1 MLLQITTAFLLQSA
15 TKFLK
20 IATGLTNCDNISTN
34 YDRTFRLFPNGRSGM
49 YLAHSTTA
57 AGTDQIPFWVW
68 KEHAETVT
76 PLASPESGF
85 SQFPPSWK
93 RAMIPPPPLQSVPK
107 AHGDYR
113 GIIITPVIARAL
125 KSR

>member
-1 MLLQITTAFLLQSA
+1 
-15 TKFLK
+15 
-20 IATGLTNCDNISTN
+20 
-34 YDRTFRLFPNGRSGM
+34 M

-57 AGTDQIPFWVW
+57 AGTDQIPYWVW

-107 AHGDYR
+107 AQGDYR